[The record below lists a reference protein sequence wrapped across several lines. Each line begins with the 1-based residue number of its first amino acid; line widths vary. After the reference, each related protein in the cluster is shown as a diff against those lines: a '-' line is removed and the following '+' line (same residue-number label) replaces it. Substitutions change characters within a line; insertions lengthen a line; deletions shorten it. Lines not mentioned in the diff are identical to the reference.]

1 MRELAATGEPLV
13 ATHLSQPA
21 PHAVGEQP
29 TNVVHVHV
37 GKHHVGHG
45 CEIDAGGLQS
55 EANRTTVASYPPDS
69 NPGPMTRSALV
80 VLHQC
85 SRELSYEWLH
95 EECAARRHNVHLH
108 AKRLKL

>member
-29 TNVVHVHV
+29 ANVVHVHV

-45 CEIDAGGLQS
+45 CEIDAGGLGYLKT
-55 EANRTTVASYPPDS
+55 ENGEFPCNFTRNREQARGDEFADDCFLRQLIVLIEKTV
-69 NPGPMTRSALV
+69 
-80 VLHQC
+80 
-85 SRELSYEWLH
+85 
-95 EECAARRHNVHLH
+95 
-108 AKRLKL
+108 